1 MGPACPVILWL
12 RADHKW
18 PINLLLAD
26 TFSISDGG
34 ITDFEAISQ
43 CNELEWGK
51 QEGQVNLSVPKG
63 GCDSEG
69 AGDDWGKGVAG

>member
-1 MGPACPVILWL
+1 MLDL
-12 RADHKW
+12 
-18 PINLLLAD
+18 D
-26 TFSISDGG
+26 TCQQNTVFVAE
-34 ITDFEAISQ
+34 EAICQ

>member
-1 MGPACPVILWL
+1 MGPACPVILWF

-34 ITDFEAISQ
+34 IADFEAISQ
-43 CNELEWGK
+43 CNKLES
-51 QEGQVNLSVPKG
+51 GQMGERLT
-63 GCDSEG
+63 
-69 AGDDWGKGVAG
+69 A